1 MPAYGICSLIGF
13 YMIELLGTYVLEEL
27 VHLFQSRRQ
36 TKSFKGLER
45 LKVLNY
51 PLIKLLHTSTLSSW
65 KMPFLP
71 IKS

>member
-1 MPAYGICSLIGF
+1 
-13 YMIELLGTYVLEEL
+13 MIDLLGTYVLGDL

-36 TKSFKGLER
+36 MKSFIGLER
-45 LKVLNY
+45 LKLFNS
-51 PLIKLLHTSTLSSW
+51 PFIKLLHTSTLSSW